1 MLKKL
6 FGKKEET
13 TMSFGAERLTPMR
26 EDFPDEN
33 FLQNGRLIID
43 IRDSESIEDLGYYP
57 NSKFIPFDENFVE
70 NVKKLEKPV
79 YVLCERGVDS
89 YEATLKLL
97 ENGIDAKNLNGG
109 LYYIKEVINIE
120 QLSEC

>member
-1 MLKKL
+1 MFKKL
-6 FGKKEET
+6 FGKKKET
-13 TMSFGAERLTPMR
+13 TTSFGAERLTPMR

-70 NVKKLEKPV
+70 EVKKLNQPV
-79 YVLCERGVDS
+79 YVLCEKGVES
-89 YEATLKLL
+89 YEATLKLK
-97 ENGIDAKNLNGG
+97 ENGIDAENLNGG
-109 LYYIKEVINIE
+109 LYYIREVVNIKPING
-120 QLSEC
+120 

>member
-1 MLKKL
+1 MFKKL

-13 TMSFGAERLTPMR
+13 TTSFGAERLTPMR

-57 NSKFIPFDENFVE
+57 NSKFIPFDENFVDE
-70 NVKKLEKPV
+70 VKKLNQPV
-79 YVLCERGVDS
+79 YVLCEKGVKS
-89 YEATLKLL
+89 YEATLKLK
-97 ENGIDAKNLNGG
+97 ENGIDAENLNGG
-109 LYYIKEVINIE
+109 LYYIREVVNIKPING
-120 QLSEC
+120 